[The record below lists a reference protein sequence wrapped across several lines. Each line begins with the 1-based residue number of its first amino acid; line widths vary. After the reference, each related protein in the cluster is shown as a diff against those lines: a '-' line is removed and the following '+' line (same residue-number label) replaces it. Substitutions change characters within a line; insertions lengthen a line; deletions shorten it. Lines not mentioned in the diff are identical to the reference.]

1 MRRTNMESRECSTSS
16 SAWLSGLMSLAG
28 GVGIGAGLLYL
39 LDPEQ
44 GEKRRRNIA
53 SGARSLGSNIAG
65 STSDWLTSAGDY
77 ASDTASSANRSARRM
92 ASRGADEAGGMLS
105 GIGGALGSV
114 RGFVGD
120 KLGGVSDY
128 ASDRYENA
136 KGYLQDQLCEET
148 RMQHRVNVGICALSS
163 MALGAALMYVFDP
176 TMGSSRRRTAMDK
189 ASDLASQAGDYASQ
203 AGGYVKEQASNL
215 SSQAGG
221 MMNQA
226 KDKVTSM
233 ASNLTSGSSDTGASC
248 PPGMIPASQLNASSG
263 MNSTSSP
270 RNTF

>member
-1 MRRTNMESRECSTSS
+1 MRRTNLQSGYDCPTSSRS
-16 SAWLSGLMSLAG
+16 SAWLSGLMSLVG

-39 LDPEQ
+39 LDPEE

-53 SGARSLGSNIAG
+53 SGARSMGNSLAG
-65 STSDWLTSAGDY
+65 TASDWLTSAGDY
-77 ASDTASSANRSARRM
+77 ASDSARGASKSARRF
-92 ASRGADEAGGMLS
+92 ASDRADEASGML
-105 GIGGALGSV
+105 GGAMSSV

-128 ASDRYENA
+128 ASDKYENA
-136 KGYLQDQLCEET
+136 RAYMQEQVCGET
-148 RMQHRVNVGICALSS
+148 AAQHRLNVGLCAISS

-176 TMGSSRRRTAMDK
+176 TMGGTRRRTAMNK

-215 SSQAGG
+215 TSQAGE
-221 MMNQA
+221 MVNQA
-226 KDKVTSM
+226 KDKV
-233 ASNLTSGSSDTGASC
+233 SGMMSSDSGASC
-248 PPGMIPASQLNASSG
+248 PPGMIPASQANAKMS
-263 MNSTSSP
+263 STSSP

>member
-1 MRRTNMESRECSTSS
+1 MRRSNLQSGYDCPTSS
-16 SAWLSGLMSLAG
+16 RSSSWLAGLMSLAG

-53 SGARSLGSNIAG
+53 SGARSFGSNIAG
-65 STSDWLTSAGDY
+65 TASDWLTSAGDY
-77 ASDTASSANRSARRM
+77 ASDTASSANKSARRM

-105 GIGGALGSV
+105 GAMSSV

-128 ASDRYENA
+128 ASDKYENA
-136 KGYLQDQLCEET
+136 RAYMQEQVCGET
-148 RMQHRVNVGICALSS
+148 AAQHRLNVGLCAISS

-176 TMGSSRRRTAMDK
+176 TMGGTRRRTAMNK

-215 SSQAGG
+215 SSQAGE

-226 KDKVTSM
+226 KDKV
-233 ASNLTSGSSDTGASC
+233 SGMMSSSDSGASC
-248 PPGMIPASQLNASSG
+248 PPGMIPASQANAG
-263 MNSTSSP
+263 MSSTSSP

>member
-1 MRRTNMESRECSTSS
+1 
-16 SAWLSGLMSLAG
+16 MSLAG

-53 SGARSLGSNIAG
+53 SGARSMGNSLAG
-65 STSDWLTSAGDY
+65 SASDWLTSAGDY
-77 ASDTASSANRSARRM
+77 ASDSARSASKSTRRF
-92 ASRGADEAGGMLS
+92 ASDRADEASGML
-105 GIGGALGSV
+105 GGALSSM

-120 KLGGVSDY
+120 KFGGASDY
-128 ASDRYENA
+128 ASDKYENA
-136 KGYLQDQLCEET
+136 KAYLQEQVCGET
-148 RMQHRVNVGICALSS
+148 AMQHRVNVGICALSS
-163 MALGAALMYVFDP
+163 MAIGAALMYVFDP
-176 TMGSSRRRTAMDK
+176 TMGGSRRRVAMNK

-203 AGGYVKEQASNL
+203 AGGYVKDQANNL
-215 SSQAGG
+215 ASQAGD

-226 KDKVTSM
+226 KDKVSNM
-233 ASNLTSGSSDTGASC
+233 ASSMTGSDSGGASC
-248 PPGMIPASQLNASSG
+248 PPGMIPASQANA

>member
-1 MRRTNMESRECSTSS
+1 MRRNNLQSGYDCPTTSS
-16 SAWLSGLMSLAG
+16 RSSSWLSGLMSLAG

-44 GEKRRRNIA
+44 GEKRRRNIS
-53 SGARSLGSNIAG
+53 SGARSMGNSLAE
-65 STSDWLTSAGDY
+65 TASDWLTSAGDY
-77 ASDTASSANRSARRM
+77 TSDTARGASKSARRF
-92 ASRGADEAGGMLS
+92 ASDRADEASGML
-105 GIGGALGSV
+105 GGALSSV

-120 KLGGVSDY
+120 KFGGVSDY
-128 ASDRYENA
+128 ASEKYGNA
-136 KGYLQDQLCEET
+136 RGYLQDQLCEET

-163 MALGAALMYVFDP
+163 MAIGAALMYVFDP
-176 TMGSSRRRTAMDK
+176 TMGSSRRRVAMDK
-189 ASDLASQAGDYASQ
+189 AGDLASQAGDYASQ
-203 AGGYVKEQASNL
+203 AGGYVKDQATNL
-215 SSQAGG
+215 TSQAGD

-233 ASNLTSGSSDTGASC
+233 ASNLKGSDGGASC
-248 PPGMIPASQLNASSG
+248 PPGMIPASQAAA